1 MLTPQ
6 KQECKL
12 NPKQSKGNK
21 QGRNS
26 INLKTEEHANL
37 MKPGAPGSLKDQ

>member
-12 NPKQSKGNK
+12 NPKQSEGNK

-26 INLKTEEHANL
+26 INKNEEHANL
-37 MKPGAPGSLKDQ
+37 MKSKSGSLKDQ